1 MIENSMLD
9 SQICILPSNM
19 TPNKSYYEKL
29 GFKFEPHDQ
38 VSYKATLPNGWKIE
52 KSNNEC

>member
-19 TPNKSYYEKL
+19 TPNKSYPEISGRGSGTK
-29 GFKFEPHDQ
+29 
-38 VSYKATLPNGWKIE
+38 
-52 KSNNEC
+52 ECSVLSL

>member
-38 VSYKATLPNGWKIE
+38 VSYKATW
-52 KSNNEC
+52 C